1 MGFSKKPP
9 AVDGGLD
16 LDGSKRWVIAGIP
29 LRAPLKPISTNP
41 VEKEINEDDDQSNCT
56 AASTTPTSEEARIPS
71 RLVCPPA
78 PRKRKA
84 TFKCNYTSGVREAT
98 LINVELQEWKCSSD
112 EFTRTTT
119 LFIINIDLLSG
130 SMVPELHASICSD
143 VVILHLFCS
152 ASLF

>member
-16 LDGSKRWVIAGIP
+16 LDGGKRWVIAGIP

-56 AASTTPTSEEARIPS
+56 TASTTPTSEEARIPS

-84 TFKCNYTSGVREAT
+84 TFKCNYTSGVREF
-98 LINVELQEWKCSSD
+98 
-112 EFTRTTT
+112 FTPPDLET
-119 LFIINIDLLSG
+119 LFVQRAN
-130 SMVPELHASICSD
+130 
-143 VVILHLFCS
+143 
-152 ASLF
+152 